1 MTFGKGTEGTM
12 IQGKRIYLR
21 AWERSDL
28 DTYHRSAA
36 IGIVIGD
43 MSARAVPILSPGR
56 STTW

>member
-1 MTFGKGTEGTM
+1 M

-56 STTW
+56 SMTW